1 MRFDRA
7 IDKFSFQQIRW
18 NNTFKKWPITLSW
31 RQKTKFLKCQCLKI
45 FWYIFARA
53 GNLLICS
60 LLICSLLICSSLIR
74 SSLIRSFA
82 HFAHFAQIKWASVS
96 DLLRLLKTNERPW
109 VNRSEEM
116 SDVSE
121 SLRLLKTNEQP
132 WVICSGRS
140 EEMSKWGIRSKMFYI
155 RFIKKKCSEKMSEA
169 LIFAH
174 FLFFGEGCE

>member
-7 IDKFSFQQIRW
+7 IDKFSFQQIQW
-18 NNTFKKWPITLSW
+18 NITFKKWPITLSW

-109 VNRSEEM
+109 VNRS
-116 SDVSE
+116 
-121 SLRLLKTNEQP
+121 
-132 WVICSGRS
+132 GRS
-140 EEMSKWGIRSKMFYI
+140 EEMSDCEQIAQVAQDKWATMSDSLRSLRGNEQMSDLL
-155 RFIKKKCSEKMSEA
+155 KKCWLKKSK
-169 LIFAH
+169 I
-174 FLFFGEGCE
+174 LF

>member
-7 IDKFSFQQIRW
+7 IDKFSFQQIQW
-18 NNTFKKWPITLSW
+18 NITFKKWPITLSW

-60 LLICSLLICSSLIR
+60 LLIYSLLICSSLIR

-96 DLLRLLKTNERPW
+96 DLLRLLNAQDKWAT
-109 VNRSEEM
+109 
-116 SDVSE
+116 VSE
-121 SLRLLKTNEQP
+121 SLRGNERRERITQVAQDKWATMSDLLRLLRGNEQMRDSLKN
-132 WVICSGRS
+132 VLHTI
-140 EEMSKWGIRSKMFYI
+140 Y
-155 RFIKKKCSEKMSEA
+155 KKK
-169 LIFAH
+169 I
-174 FLFFGEGCE
+174 